1 MMLQRRSFLIFVL
14 FPCVGALLG
23 DIRIDLD
30 EECAEWASEG
40 KCARGEHMLMTCPK
54 SCASFEDNVV
64 EEGTEDDSKN
74 ETENGSEEGIE
85 SFILEDEDEKQE
97 ETE

>member
-1 MMLQRRSFLIFVL
+1 
-14 FPCVGALLG
+14 
-23 DIRIDLD
+23 
-30 EECAEWASEG
+30 
-40 KCARGEHMLMTCPK
+40 MTCPK
-54 SCASFEDNVV
+54 SCASFGDNVV